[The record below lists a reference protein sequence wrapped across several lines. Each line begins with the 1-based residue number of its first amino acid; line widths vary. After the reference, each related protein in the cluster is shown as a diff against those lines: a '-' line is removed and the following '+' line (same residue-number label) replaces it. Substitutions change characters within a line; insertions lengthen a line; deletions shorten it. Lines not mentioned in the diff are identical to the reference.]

1 MNFRAFL
8 RGYRALHFGGHSADA
23 PVGNSV
29 QPEIQ
34 VIDLV
39 HLNHLRKFR
48 MSGAD
53 SGEQIILPVEQF
65 RVSDTGA
72 VISIDGTVENPGFH
86 HIHFSFPRSAHDGV
100 GNVEEHVLKCQGIQ
114 VNRLAGLVLIQR
126 SALEQPGGKT

>member
-23 PVGNSV
+23 PVGNGV

-48 MSGAD
+48 NSTKEKFCCINSLNYAD
-53 SGEQIILPVEQF
+53 EPDRNAVLDWLSERIL
-65 RVSDTGA
+65 G
-72 VISIDGTVENPGFH
+72 
-86 HIHFSFPRSAHDGV
+86 
-100 GNVEEHVLKCQGIQ
+100 
-114 VNRLAGLVLIQR
+114 
-126 SALEQPGGKT
+126 

>member
-23 PVGNSV
+23 LVGNGV
-29 QPEIQ
+29 QPDIQ

-53 SGEQIILPVEQF
+53 SVEQIILPVEQF
-65 RVSDTGA
+65 RVPDTGA
-72 VISIDGTVENPGFH
+72 VISIDGTVENPASTTSIFR
-86 HIHFSFPRSAHDGV
+86 FPEAPMT
-100 GNVEEHVLKCQGIQ
+100 
-114 VNRLAGLVLIQR
+114 
-126 SALEQPGGKT
+126 ALEMSKNTS